1 MAILL
6 AIPVLGLLIILQSAI
21 LSQVHLLK
29 GTADVVMVVVVAWA
43 IQERVKTAWH
53 WAAIAGLLVSIVSAL
68 PAAALLL
75 CYLGATAAARL
86 LRRAFW
92 QRPLFAMIAATAVGT
107 LLSHAIAYIWLRVSG
122 APLPLLGSLD
132 LITLPSILLNLIL
145 ALPVYALMGDLASWI
160 YPEEIEL

>member
-6 AIPVLGLLIILQSAI
+6 AIPILGLLVILQSAV
-21 LSQVHLLK
+21 LSQVHLLQ
-29 GTADVVMVVVVAWA
+29 GTADIVLLVVIAWA
-43 IQERVKTAWH
+43 VQERVKTAWH
-53 WAAIAGLLVSIVSAL
+53 WAVIAALLVSIVSAL
-68 PAAALLL
+68 PVLALLVA
-75 CYLGATAAARL
+75 YLAATAAARL

-92 QRPLFAMIAATAVGT
+92 QRPFFAMIAATAAGT
-107 LLSHAIAYIWLRVSG
+107 LLSHAIAYGWLRVGG

-145 ALPVYALMGDLASWI
+145 VIPVYALVGDLASWV